1 MAQIKKNA
9 KVISMKMD
17 KTVSDKLDIFCQ
29 ETGLSRT
36 VAVEK
41 ILDKH
46 LTEYLA
52 QPKDKRG
59 IV

>member
-17 KTVSDKLDIFCQ
+17 KTISDKLDKFCE

-36 VAVEK
+36 VAIEK
-41 ILDKH
+41 IVDKH
-46 LTEYLA
+46 LDEYFK
-52 QPKDKRG
+52 QPKDKRQ
-59 IV
+59 II

>member
-9 KVISMKMD
+9 KNISMKMD
-17 KTVSDKLDIFCQ
+17 KTVSDKLDLFWQ
-29 ETGLSRT
+29 ETGLCRT

-52 QPKDKRG
+52 QPKNKRG

>member
-17 KTVSDKLDIFCQ
+17 KTVSDKLDQFCE

-46 LTEYLA
+46 LDEYFA
-52 QPKDKRG
+52 QPKNKRQ
-59 IV
+59 II

>member
-9 KVISMKMD
+9 KVIRMKMD

>member
-1 MAQIKKNA
+1 
-9 KVISMKMD
+9 MKMD
-17 KTVSDKLDIFCQ
+17 KNVSDKLDLFCK
-29 ETGLSRT
+29 ETGLCRT

-46 LTEYLA
+46 LTEYFA
-52 QPKDKRG
+52 QPENERG

>member
-1 MAQIKKNA
+1 
-9 KVISMKMD
+9 MKMD
-17 KTVSDKLDIFCQ
+17 KTVSDKLDLFCQ
-29 ETGLSRT
+29 ETGLCRT

-52 QPKDKRG
+52 QPKNKRG

>member
-52 QPKDKRG
+52 HPKDKRG